1 MSIVYMPCGHGLD
14 DSGMW
19 ISSDGAVDI
28 GHGEDI
34 VMDGERIKTD
44 DKAGDECM
52 LKGEAGKG
60 GDEAREA

>member
-19 ISSDGAVDI
+19 ISSDGGVDI
-28 GHGEDI
+28 GRGEDI
-34 VMDGERIKTD
+34 VMDGERINTD
-44 DKAGDECM
+44 ASDEAGDEG
-52 LKGEAGKG
+52 KGEAGKG